1 MLHMDFRKCRQRL
14 SAVLIAAALTE
25 LLLPLPAA
33 AEELPGNE
41 LLQIDET
48 MYVNLDYYG
57 VPETVN
63 VVKGFTTTSPME
75 YEDRGSYSA
84 VLNMSND
91 EPLEITP
98 EGVRFA
104 LAGDGEKFFI
114 QGTLPEQKTQLPWN
128 ISVSYK
134 LNGVPVEAEKLA
146 GAAGLVEIN
155 VTAVPN
161 ENCDPYLKN
170 NMLLSVVIPA
180 GKSVY
185 SVDAP
190 GSQTQS
196 LGEITG
202 AAFTALPGEEKTF
215 TARLGTDS
223 YESVGV
229 IILMM
234 PATLD
239 SFDNISDIRDLK
251 DTWRA
256 SGDAMYDSLD
266 ALFSTVTD
274 MREEIKGIQDSLA
287 SAESARATVAAG
299 RDGVFSATDRALAD
313 VNDLSIGVQK
323 LIPYVST
330 AQTGLSEVN
339 RDLNDLVEVLGGM
352 TDSLHELYRGLN
364 RLEDGSYGA
373 SYDISR
379 IDGIAEELQKESSGL
394 KEVLDRLEGHLDD
407 LLSGLEDWDP
417 EILLEDYDEDI
428 ASSSEASYA
437 GDLAEAAAE
446 QLAGEL
452 SGLQGI
458 IGRLRGFLGGL
469 SEKRETMGRL
479 ATASDALAAD
489 VRRTLSGVGKTAQ
502 GARYTVEDIRRVILA
517 VEDLNDTVNVFYPDM
532 QGLLSESQALLG
544 QTGETLNSSG
554 QALTLAHETLKA
566 AAGDVDDA
574 LAGTFRNTLSM
585 LDKSLAMLDDLSG
598 VQSAGGEMHRILS
611 DELDKFEEENRF
623 LEIDPEAEKVSFTS
637 SENPSP
643 DSLQIVMRTEEISKD
658 EEETE
663 ILDAETEA
671 GEQGLLSRIA
681 SVFRRIWEALKEIF
695 SNT

>member
-1 MLHMDFRKCRQRL
+1 M
-14 SAVLIAAALTE
+14 
-25 LLLPLPAA
+25 
-33 AEELPGNE
+33 
-41 LLQIDET
+41 
-48 MYVNLDYYG
+48 
-57 VPETVN
+57 
-63 VVKGFTTTSPME
+63 
-75 YEDRGSYSA
+75 
-84 VLNMSND
+84 
-91 EPLEITP
+91 
-98 EGVRFA
+98 
-104 LAGDGEKFFI
+104 
-114 QGTLPEQKTQLPWN
+114 
-128 ISVSYK
+128 
-134 LNGVPVEAEKLA
+134 EAEKLA

-180 GKSVY
+180 GESVY

-379 IDGIAEELQKESSGL
+379 IDGIVEELQKESSGL
-394 KEVLDRLEGHLDD
+394 KEALDRLEGHLDD

-598 VQSAGGEMHRILS
+598 VQSAGGEMHRTLS

-643 DSLQIVMRTEEISKD
+643 DSLQIVLRTEEISKD

-681 SVFRRIWEALKEIF
+681 IVFRRIWEALKEIF